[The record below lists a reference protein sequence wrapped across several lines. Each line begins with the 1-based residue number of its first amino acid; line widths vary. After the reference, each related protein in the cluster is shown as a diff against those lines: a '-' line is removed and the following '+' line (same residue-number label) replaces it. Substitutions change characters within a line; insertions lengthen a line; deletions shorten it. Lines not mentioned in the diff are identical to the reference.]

1 MLWKEKIVSV
11 ENLLLKMKHWKTL
24 GGKVVFT
31 NGCFDVLHRGHVELL
46 AECSTLGDYVI
57 VGLNSDASVKK
68 LKGETRPVH
77 DEHSRA
83 LVLAALQW
91 VDAIVIFDTTTPEEL
106 IKILQ
111 PDILVKGG
119 DYIIS
124 QIAGADFVISNGG
137 QVHIVP
143 LVEGFSTT
151 GILEKK

>member
-1 MLWKEKIVSV
+1 
-11 ENLLLKMKHWKTL
+11 
-24 GGKVVFT
+24 
-31 NGCFDVLHRGHVELL
+31 
-46 AECSTLGDYVI
+46 

-68 LKGETRPVH
+68 LKGETRPIH
-77 DEHSRA
+77 DEQSRA

-91 VDAIVIFDTTTPEEL
+91 VDAVVTFDTTTPEEL

-119 DYIIS
+119 DYTIS